1 MAPAKASTIYTIGYE
16 KRSIDEYVELLV
28 ASRIDAVVDVR
39 ETPWS
44 YKPGFS
50 KTAFAAALAEHG
62 IRYVHA
68 KFAGNPKAIRREA
81 RTHDECLSAYRQ
93 YLGKCPDVI
102 DRLDEVIARLHTEGR
117 RVALTCFERHPGDCH
132 RSIVAAAWAKVKP
145 RRVEHLAGEGCRR
158 LATA

>member
-1 MAPAKASTIYTIGYE
+1 MRRTIYTIGYE

-28 ASRIDAVVDVR
+28 AAQIDAVVDVR
-39 ETPWS
+39 ETAWS

-50 KTAFAAALAEHG
+50 KTAFEAALAARG

-68 KFAGNPKAIRREA
+68 KFAGNPKAIRRNA
-81 RTHDECLSAYRQ
+81 SSHNACLAAYRQ
-93 YLGKCPDVI
+93 YLDGKPDVI
-102 DRLDEVIARLHTEGR
+102 VQLDEVIIDLHAEGR

-132 RSIVAAAWAKVKP
+132 RSIVADAIAAAK
-145 RRVEHLAGEGCRR
+145 RWHVEHLAGEGCRR

>member
-1 MAPAKASTIYTIGYE
+1 MTRTIYTIGYE

-39 ETPWS
+39 ETAWS

-50 KTAFAAALAEHG
+50 KTAFEAALAARG

-68 KFAGNPKAIRREA
+68 RFAGNPKAIRRNA
-81 RTHDECLSAYRQ
+81 RSHDACLAAYRR
-93 YLGKCPDVI
+93 YLGKKPDVI
-102 DRLDEVIARLHTEGR
+102 EQLDDVVTELHADGR
-117 RVALTCFERHPGDCH
+117 RIALTCFERHPADCH
-132 RSIVAAAWAKVKP
+132 RSIVADALAAFARW
-145 RRVEHLAGEGCRR
+145 RVEHLAGDGCRR